1 MSLGVLLPQWKKQQ
15 FTNISIKIKIIQIK
29 IKQIKIKPERL
40 NNALGQRFS

>member
-1 MSLGVLLPQWKKQQ
+1 MSLGVLPPQWKKQQ
-15 FTNISIKIKIIQIK
+15 FTNISIKIKIQIK

>member
-1 MSLGVLLPQWKKQQ
+1 MSLGVLPPQRKKQQ